1 MAPPRRVYETW
12 KGNNVKILPSLT
24 SAPLGSSS
32 CFLNWV
38 SGVTLVASFFG
49 NFASC
54 CIFRVAE
61 ADPLT
66 YCPLTLGSL
75 ARGPVAHA
83 STTGSTSS
91 SGALYCVL
99 LFLELRGM
107 ICASLRMRSLS
118 CHVLRAVYLEVHICG
133 VAAF

>member
-66 YCPLTLGSL
+66 LGSL

-99 LFLELRGM
+99 LLELRGM